1 MTESFVRHCATLA
14 ASVLLL
20 AGGLY
25 AEESPHRLAPAM
37 GARLASCARL
47 ATDFRFPH
55 TAITLVES
63 VPSGSLQWG
72 GRAIDTHCRVRGEMF
87 RRTSPQDGKSYAIG
101 FEMRLP
107 NDWNGR
113 FFYQANGGI
122 DGTVST
128 ALGGGGP
135 VPSPALQQGFAVISS
150 DAGHTDGSDPS
161 FGVDYQARL
170 DYGYQA
176 VAKLTPMAKALIAAA
191 YGKGP
196 DRSYIGGC
204 SNGGRHTFVAMTR
217 TPAEYDGYL
226 AGAPGYRLPLAAIA
240 NQFGAQQYATV
251 ATSPADVGSAFTAS
265 ERATLARAVLA
276 RCDALDGATDGLI
289 QDTAACQTTFDLDR
303 DVPTCSGARDG
314 SCLSGAQK
322 AVIASIFSGA
332 VDSRGNRF
340 YASFPFDSGHN
351 SADSAYWEFFVPL
364 KIDSAGTAIIWGVP
378 PANPSTF
385 DGPAYALKTPMDA
398 MLAAVA
404 ATNST
409 YRESAL
415 SFMLPVEPANLAALR
430 RRGAKVMVYH
440 GVSDAIFS
448 VDDTTS
454 WYEGLRAANGGEAS
468 DFARFFRVPG
478 MGHCAG
484 GPATDQFDMLTALVD
499 WVEKGQPPDSVTAY
513 ARGSGNAVGVN
524 RDLPV
529 GWSAHRAR
537 PLCPYPKLA
546 RLRAGATDLEA
557 ADSFRCE

>member
-1 MTESFVRHCATLA
+1 MTASLVRRRATLA
-14 ASVLLL
+14 GSALLL
-20 AGGLY
+20 AGGLH
-25 AEESPHRLAPAM
+25 ADETPSRLAPAT

-55 TAITLVES
+55 TTLTSVES
-63 VPSGSLQWG
+63 MPSGSLEWG
-72 GRAIDTHCRVRGEMF
+72 GRAIDTHCLVKGEMF
-87 RRTSPQDGKSYAIG
+87 RRTSPRDGKRYAIG

-135 VPSPALQQGFAVISS
+135 VPSPALEQGFAVVSS
-150 DAGHTDGSDPS
+150 DAGHTGGNDPS
-161 FGVDYQARL
+161 FGVDDQARL

-176 VAKLTPMAKALIAAA
+176 VSKLTPMAKALIAAA
-191 YGKGP
+191 YGKDP

-240 NQFGAQQYATV
+240 NQFGAQQYARV
-251 ATSPADVGSAFTAS
+251 ATSPADLGSAFTAS
-265 ERATLARAVLA
+265 ERAALARAVLA

-289 QDTAACQTTFDLDR
+289 QDTTACQTAFDLDR
-303 DVPTCSGARDG
+303 DVPTCPGERDG

-332 VDSRGNRF
+332 VDSKGNRF

-351 SADSAYWEFFVPL
+351 SADSAWWEFVVPL
-364 KIDSAGTAIIWGVP
+364 SIDSAGTAIIWGVP
-378 PANPSTF
+378 PADPSTF
-385 DGPAYALKTPMDA
+385 DAPAYALETPIDA

-404 ATNST
+404 ATNGT
-409 YRESAL
+409 HRESAL
-415 SFMLPVEPANLAALR
+415 SFMLPVEPTNLVALR

-440 GVSDAIFS
+440 GTSDAIFS

-454 WYEGLRAANGGEAS
+454 WYESLRATHGGDAS

-478 MGHCAG
+478 MAHCAG

-499 WVEKGQPPDSVTAY
+499 WVEKGRPPDSVTAY
-513 ARGSGNAVGVN
+513 ARGAGNAVGVN

-529 GWSAHRAR
+529 EWSAHRAR
-537 PLCPYPKLA
+537 PLCPYPKVA
-546 RLRAGATDLEA
+546 RLKAGATDLES